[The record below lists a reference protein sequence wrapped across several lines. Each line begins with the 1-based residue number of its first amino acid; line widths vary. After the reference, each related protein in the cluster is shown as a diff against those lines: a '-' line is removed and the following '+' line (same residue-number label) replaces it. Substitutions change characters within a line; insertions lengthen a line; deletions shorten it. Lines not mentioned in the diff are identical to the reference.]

1 MKSMKKLV
9 LAGLVLLASVMVLV
23 GCDTNAGDN
32 PSKDIVPKQQP
43 SGTEDVE
50 KPRPEQPSSE
60 AGEEKTPC
68 AEGEHRG
75 GTATCSAKASCSECG
90 FEYGECNLENL
101 ESEGFTYTKHDENT
115 HIKKRVC
122 CETETAENHRG
133 GTATCSAKGSC
144 SECGFEYGEC
154 NLENHESEGFT
165 YTKQDENTHIKKRVC
180 CETETA
186 ENHRGGT
193 ATCSA
198 KATCSDC
205 VDSYGVLNPENHELD
220 KKENFF
226 TLHECC
232 GIHDIDGTL
241 GGRDATNDDVT
252 ELQNF
257 FMSSVDAGNTTF
269 VVTGE
274 TQAMYNNPD
283 YGSYPFV
290 GSVLYEMGFTQYN
303 GTINLIYRDV
313 TEIVEFELEANL
325 SLKTLT
331 LPKVIK
337 CGNEAFSRS
346 SYLEK
351 ITFGSVV
358 TSVGEDA
365 FKDVGGS
372 VNGGCELVL
381 NKEQVNVEGLA
392 PDLEAKTWAGHTW
405 KSITLQ

>member
-1 MKSMKKLV
+1 MKSMQKLV

-32 PSKDIVPKQQP
+32 PSKDI
-43 SGTEDVE
+43 
-50 KPRPEQPSSE
+50 E
-60 AGEEKTPC
+60 AKKIPC

-75 GTATCSAKASCSECG
+75 GTATCSAKA
-90 FEYGECNLENL
+90 
-101 ESEGFTYTKHDENT
+101 
-115 HIKKRVC
+115 
-122 CETETAENHRG
+122 
-133 GTATCSAKGSC
+133 SC

-220 KKENFF
+220 KKDNFF

-241 GGRDATNDDVT
+241 SGRDVTNDDVT

-257 FMSSVDAGNTTF
+257 FMSSVDARNTTF

-274 TQAMYNNPD
+274 TQAMYNDPD
-283 YGSYPFV
+283 GGSYPFV
-290 GSVLYEMGFTQYN
+290 GSVLLYMPTLNQYN
-303 GTINLIYRDV
+303 RTINLIYRDV
-313 TEIVEFELEANL
+313 TEIVESELVGSF

-331 LPKVIK
+331 LPKVTK
-337 CGNEAFSRS
+337 CGNTAFYCS

-358 TSVGEDA
+358 TSVGEGA
-365 FKDVGGS
+365 FVDVGRS

>member
-101 ESEGFTYTKHDENT
+101 ESEGFTYTKH
-115 HIKKRVC
+115 
-122 CETETAENHRG
+122 
-133 GTATCSAKGSC
+133 
-144 SECGFEYGEC
+144 
-154 NLENHESEGFT
+154 
-165 YTKQDENTHIKKRVC
+165 DENTHIKKRVC